1 MKFLLYVI
9 GSPVVIALIPQ
20 VTLIGIASQSGDL
33 VSKSNEENNTF
44 SPPFFLYSVNN
55 LIASS
60 TDTILPLMLIP
71 PL

>member
-1 MKFLLYVI
+1 M
-9 GSPVVIALIPQ
+9 
-20 VTLIGIASQSGDL
+20 LIGMASQSGDL